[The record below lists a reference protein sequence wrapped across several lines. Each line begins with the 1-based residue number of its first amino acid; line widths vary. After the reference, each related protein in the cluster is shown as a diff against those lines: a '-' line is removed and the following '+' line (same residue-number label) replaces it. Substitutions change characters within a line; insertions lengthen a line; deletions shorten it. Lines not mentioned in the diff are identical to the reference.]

1 MPGGF
6 EVLRERGFIK
16 QCSDEEIL
24 KKALDHEQV
33 TFYAGFD
40 PTYSSLHVGHLVPL
54 FAMSHLQKA
63 GHKPI
68 ALVGGGTARIG
79 DPSGKTEMRQMLTIE
94 AIKQNA
100 LALKEQISRFIDFSD
115 DNAVLVDNA
124 DWLAGLNYIEF
135 LREIGRHFSVN
146 RMLSFETYKMRLESG
161 LSFIE
166 FNYQLLQSYDYL
178 VLFRKYGCTLQIGGD
193 DQWGNIVSGM
203 ELIRRVEGADVYAL
217 THPLVTRADGKKMG
231 KTEKGALF
239 LDPGLTEVYDF
250 YQYWVNIPDQDV
262 EKFLLLYTYLP
273 MAEVKQLAAL
283 KDNRINTAKEILA
296 YELTST
302 VHGREAAD
310 KARQAA
316 RALFKKDGSAGID
329 SMPSNEITLSEIRA
343 GMTITDFFSRTTLF
357 SSKSEARRLIMEGGR
372 AYVNDTKVEDINS
385 KIIYIKDKKNTDP
398 TTAIY
403 VSDSNIL
410 QAGKKKY
417 FRTIVTED

>member
-6 EVLRERGFIK
+6 DILRERGFIK
-16 QCSDEEIL
+16 QCSDEETL
-24 KKALDHEQV
+24 KKLLDREQV

-40 PTYSSLHVGHLVPL
+40 PTYPSLHVGHLVPL

-63 GHKPI
+63 GHTPI

-79 DPSGKTEMRQMLTIE
+79 DPSGKSEMRQMLTIE
-94 AIKQNA
+94 TIKQNA
-100 LALKEQISRFIDFSD
+100 EALKEQISRFIDFSD
-115 DNAVLVDNA
+115 HKAVLVDNA
-124 DWLAGLNYIEF
+124 DWLTGLNYIEF

-203 ELIRRVEGADVYAL
+203 ELVRRVESADVYAL
-217 THPLVTRADGKKMG
+217 THPLVTRTDGKKMG

-250 YQYWVNIPDQDV
+250 YQYWINIPDQDV

-273 MAEVKQLAAL
+273 PAEVKKLAAL
-283 KDNRINTAKEILA
+283 KDNEINTAKEILA

-302 VHGREAAD
+302 VHGRAQAD
-310 KARQAA
+310 RAREAA
-316 RALFKKDGSAGID
+316 RALFKKDGSLGLDAI
-329 SMPSNEITLSEIRA
+329 PSLEIKSAELA
-343 GMTITDFFSRTTLF
+343 DGMNILDLFSRSGLC
-357 SSKSEARRLIMEGGR
+357 SSKSEARRLVTQGG
-372 AYVNDTKVEDINS
+372 AYVNDTNITDIDALVSAATAKNGS
-385 KIIYIKDKKNTDP
+385 II
-398 TTAIY
+398 
-403 VSDSNIL
+403 L
-410 QAGKKKY
+410 RAGKKRY
-417 FRTIVTED
+417 FRIIVQD